1 MLNVL
6 LSSDIGA
13 EEKENILS
21 EQYGIESTIKME
33 KEMRLMCNLSDLVEE
48 RATERGMAK
57 GMAQGLTQGLTQGKA
72 MMLVDIV
79 DNFMVKNNVSFEKAL
94 DMLSVTKEEYDEAK
108 ELTDKSNGR
117 YYQYLPLDINAWSV

>member
-57 GMAQGLTQGLTQGKA
+57 GMAQGLTQGKA

-108 ELTDKSNGR
+108 ELTDK
-117 YYQYLPLDINAWSV
+117 

>member
-72 MMLVDIV
+72 
-79 DNFMVKNNVSFEKAL
+79 
-94 DMLSVTKEEYDEAK
+94 
-108 ELTDKSNGR
+108 
-117 YYQYLPLDINAWSV
+117 